1 MITPKLIEEIIATY
15 RRHGWQLQR
24 VLLRAATRASIGE
37 RETVFDHVHV
47 QDSDI
52 DALWFSRPPN
62 QGREAWELRMIAEQ
76 QYDYVLCGHWLGVED
91 ETVGK
96 TRILNPGPLH
106 GDTKSAMMLEVASGK
121 VKIMPL

>member
-15 RRHGWQLQR
+15 RRHEWQLQR

-37 RETVFDHVHV
+37 RETVFDLVHV
-47 QDSDI
+47 RDSDI

-76 QYDYVLCGHWLGVED
+76 QYALFEAFEPDATE
-91 ETVGK
+91 EQ
-96 TRILNPGPLH
+96 RE
-106 GDTKSAMMLEVASGK
+106 EVRREMEAR
-121 VKIMPL
+121 MREHLAL